1 VTRKSTA
8 QRVDPLLEAALAGA
22 LDEMQARQL
31 ALRGPEAVTL
41 MLPALAKRLRKHRDG
56 LFTFPD
62 KPAVPFE
69 NNLAERAIR
78 PTVLLRKNSRSN
90 RCEQGAAAQAILMS
104 VYRTLKLRGLDP
116 TKTIT
121 TALRTYLPT
130 GQRPPLPNK
139 VPAKG

>member
-1 VTRKSTA
+1 MAWRSPALGT
-8 QRVDPLLEAALAGA
+8 DPLIEAALRGELKDA
-22 LDEMQARQL
+22 QAKQL

-90 RCEQGAAAQAILMS
+90 RCEQGAATQAILMS

-130 GQRPPLPNK
+130 GQRPPPPNK
-139 VPAKG
+139 V